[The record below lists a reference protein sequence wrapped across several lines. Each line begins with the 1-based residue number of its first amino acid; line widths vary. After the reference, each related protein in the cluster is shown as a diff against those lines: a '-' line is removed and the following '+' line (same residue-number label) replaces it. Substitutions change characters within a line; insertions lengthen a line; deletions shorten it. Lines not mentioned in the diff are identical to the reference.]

1 MSDKQNTDQ
10 ELLSFIRE
18 ARKFLDLVESPS
30 WVGSEELTDSEH
42 VDEINTH
49 LAKTRERIELP
60 EKTVMHSVR
69 NADTGLVLA
78 MTGNTP
84 AAAERARFLTG
95 LMTALPRLLEAIEES
110 FVREAFADDRIKEL
124 ITSNNEKLF
133 ENRTQRD
140 EIRQLKAQVDLLLKS
155 IPVPPEASV

>member
-10 ELLSFIRE
+10 EMLSFVRE
-18 ARKFLDLVESPS
+18 ARKFLKFVQDPE
-30 WVGSEELTDSEH
+30 WTGSAELTDDQH
-42 VDEINTH
+42 VEEMKTH

-69 NADTGLVLA
+69 GAESGLVLA

-84 AAAERARFLTG
+84 DAAERARFLTG
-95 LMTALPRLLEAIEES
+95 LMRSLPRLLEAIEDYFIRES
-110 FVREAFADDRIKEL
+110 VADDRIKEL
-124 ITSNNEKLF
+124 ISSNNEKLF
-133 ENRTQRD
+133 ENRAQRD

-155 IPVPPEASV
+155 IPIKPETA